1 MLSAFVQGFS
11 IGGGL
16 ILAIGSQNAFLLTQG
31 LRRQHHILVAT
42 ICFICDVSLIFAG
55 VMGLGTVIVSS
66 PVLLEVARWGGAL
79 FLGWMGLLALRRAF
93 GHDYLETQDTAIS
106 SRKAVVTTTLAVT
119 LLNPHVYLDTVV
131 MIGSI
136 GAQQGDLRL
145 IFALGATTASFLWFY
160 SLGLAAAK
168 MAPYVTSAKVWK
180 AIDAVICLIMWSI
193 ALMLVRS

>member
-1 MLSAFVQGFS
+1 MFSAFLQGFS

-31 LRRQHHILVAT
+31 LKRQHHVLVAS

-55 VMGLGTVIVSS
+55 VMGLGTLIVSN

-79 FLGWMGLLALRRAF
+79 FLGWMGLQSLRKAF
-93 GHDYLETQDTAIS
+93 SNDHLEIGQS
-106 SRKAVVTTTLAVT
+106 SVSNRKAVITTTLAVT

-136 GAQQGDLRL
+136 GAQLGELRL
-145 IFALGATTASFLWFY
+145 VFALGAATASFIWFY

-168 MAPYVTSAKVWK
+168 MAPYVTSTKVWK
-180 AIDAVICLIMWSI
+180 IIDIIVCLVMWGI
-193 ALMLVRS
+193 ALMLLTQ